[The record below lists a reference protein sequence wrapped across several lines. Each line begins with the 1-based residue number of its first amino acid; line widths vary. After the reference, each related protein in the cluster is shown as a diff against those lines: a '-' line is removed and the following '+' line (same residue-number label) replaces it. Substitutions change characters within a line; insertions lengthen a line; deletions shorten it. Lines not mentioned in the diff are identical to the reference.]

1 MSKDGGPSY
10 PPDYAGTLPAS
21 VPATAWAV
29 PVYDVGTCTGRML
42 ALDLD
47 PARGSGPAGPA
58 AQLSAAAVP
67 SARVVTR
74 WAADVLLMPRRASAA
89 TLYVLLHRRCLA

>member
-21 VPATAWAV
+21 VPATPWAV

-42 ALDLD
+42 
-47 PARGSGPAGPA
+47 RE
-58 AQLSAAAVP
+58 
-67 SARVVTR
+67 
-74 WAADVLLMPRRASAA
+74 SAA